1 MPCDPGQKI
10 NWAKWTSGRL
20 EVTRHV
26 CSGFGKRGRIPKSSS
41 QSHLQFTASQLH
53 NQLFTISFAILPV
66 CTVTWPCWA
75 ILSEKGAGKLS
86 NPEATLFP
94 SVSSE
99 PYKSWPLISI
109 RLVRVP

>member
-26 CSGFGKRGRIPKSSS
+26 CSGFGKRGRIPKVS
-41 QSHLQFTASQLH
+41 
-53 NQLFTISFAILPV
+53 QLFTISLAILPV

-86 NPEATLFP
+86 NLEATLFP